1 MVRRRRDGVGALG
14 DHAGARHLLVDLLA
28 GQMPSDAGLGAL
40 ADFDLDGGA
49 GVQVVRVHA
58 EASAGHLHDGAVG
71 VGLQVAVQ
79 AALAAVEVGAEL
91 ACG

>member
-1 MVRRRRDGVGALG
+1 
-14 DHAGARHLLVDLLA
+14 
-28 GQMPSDAGLGAL
+28 MPSDAGLGAL

-58 EASAGHLHDGAVG
+58 EAPAGHLHDGAVG